1 MRWRGALLA
10 ASLLAAPLLT
20 VPEEAKAQPIQGLY
34 AGAGAGYDLLQSVRV
49 TPSVPGVGSLPLRL
63 GQSNGLAALGS
74 LGYAF
79 GGGWRVEVE
88 GDFLRNGIRPPRITL
103 PPLTILGRPIP
114 GTGFS
119 GTLPTPNASGHVLQ
133 YGVMAN
139 ALYDFDIGS
148 RYVFPYLGG
157 GAGYIWNDLTHSGK
171 FAYQAIVGLGFP
183 VPNMPGLS
191 LTAQYR
197 FLDVTAGEQY
207 NTSVGTPFGRVPV
220 HVSVGP
226 QLNHSFT
233 LGVRYAFSVA
243 PPPAPAPAA
252 PAPIAAPAP
261 QPARSYL
268 VFFDWDK
275 ATLGDRARQ
284 VIRVAADASTHVQY
298 TQIRVNGYTDTSGSA
313 RYNQRLSVRRAEN
326 VAAELVRDGVPRS
339 AIAIHGYGETHLL
352 VPTGPGVREP
362 QNRRVEILIE

>member
-10 ASLLAAPLLT
+10 ASLLAAPL
-20 VPEEAKAQPIQGLY
+20 VAAKAQPIQGLY

-49 TPSVPGVGSLPLRL
+49 TPSIPGVGSLPLQL
-63 GQSNGLAALGS
+63 PQSNGLAALGS
-74 LGYAF
+74 IGYGF
-79 GGGWRVEVE
+79 GSGWRVEVE
-88 GDFLRNGIRPPRITL
+88 GDFLRNGIRPPSITL
-103 PPLTILGRPIP
+103 PPLTIFGRPIP

-119 GTLPTPNASGHVLQ
+119 GTLPAASGHVLQ
-133 YGVMAN
+133 YGVMGN

-148 RYVFPYLGG
+148 RYVFPYLGA
-157 GAGYIWNDLTHSGK
+157 GAGYIWNDLTNSGK
-171 FAYQAIVGLGFP
+171 FAYQAIVGLAFP
-183 VPNMPGLS
+183 VPNVPGLS

-197 FLDVTAGEQY
+197 FLNVTQGQQY
-207 NTSVGTPFGRVPV
+207 DASIATPIGRIPV
-220 HVSVGP
+220 RASVGP

-243 PPPAPAPAA
+243 PPAAPAPPAPAPV
-252 PAPIAAPAP
+252 AAPAP

-268 VFFDWDK
+268 VFFDWNQ

-284 VIRVAADASTHVQY
+284 IIRAAADASTRVQY

-313 RYNQRLSVRRAEN
+313 RYNRALSVRRAQA
-326 VAAELVRDGVPRS
+326 VAAELIRVGVPRK
-339 AIAIHGYGETHLL
+339 AIVIRGFGETHLL

-362 QNRRVEILIE
+362 QNRRVEIIIE